1 MKTPPKYPTT
11 VGNSES
17 EHYMHRLKLRRR
29 EWGAGFG
36 WVWNELGPMRKAWG
50 GMVGTAAQHGKGAH
64 RHQTGRL
71 QMVQVVSLMLYP
83 FYHNK
88 TISVMKPRGNTE
100 KERLLEK
107 GPRRCYLQ
115 NGYARV
121 KIL

>member
-88 TISVMKPRGNTE
+88 TISVMKPRAIQ
-100 KERLLEK
+100 
-107 GPRRCYLQ
+107 RRKDSWKKTQDDAIYKMDTP
-115 NGYARV
+115 V
-121 KIL
+121 